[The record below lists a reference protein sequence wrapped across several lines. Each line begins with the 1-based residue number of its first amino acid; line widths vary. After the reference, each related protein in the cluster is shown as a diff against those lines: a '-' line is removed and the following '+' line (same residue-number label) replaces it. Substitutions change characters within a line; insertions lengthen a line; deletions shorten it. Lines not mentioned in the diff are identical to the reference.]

1 MDLGAVT
8 HPGCVRPDNE
18 DGFFATREHGVF
30 AVADG
35 MGGHAH
41 GEVAS
46 HLALDAIADR
56 ATALAQA
63 APSELPVALH
73 DAIQAANTQIY
84 AQAEA
89 EDLRDRM
96 GTTLVLATICDD
108 RLYFAHIG
116 DSRLYLL
123 RGDALS
129 QLTRDHSLVQS
140 MVDRGEITLEEA
152 ALHPLRHQITR
163 VVGGDNYVSPEI
175 ASQALEPGDVLLL
188 CTDGLPGALP
198 SEEIKQGLTASGPAQ
213 VRAEALVKAALAAG
227 APDNVTALV
236 VVYDR
241 PRPAATPTAAPPP
254 APRHI
259 LPLWQS
265 VFITVLVLAIGAVG
279 GGIWAYL
286 HPSYY
291 VSNLGG
297 QLCLFQHWS
306 LLPLHDKPVSTPE
319 APTVMISEAR
329 PYLVDHHYDVDK
341 GVAVRDKATGV
352 YMLKDVA
359 GQVAAGIL
367 IQAKQ
372 AIEQGNPRLAR
383 SQLERAR
390 VMGADEAPLKQL
402 TALLEQAEAH
412 PKKPVARKGKS
423 ETTDGTDL
431 H

>member
-8 HPGCVRPDNE
+8 HPGSVRPDNE
-18 DGFFATREHGVF
+18 DGYFATREHGVF

-56 ATALAQA
+56 AAALADA

-73 DAIQAANTQIY
+73 DAIQAANTQIF

-96 GTTLVLATICDD
+96 GTTLVVATVCDD

-175 ASQALEPGDVLLL
+175 ASQALEAGDVLLL

-198 SEEIKQGLTASGPAQ
+198 ADGI
-213 VRAEALVKAALAAG
+213 KAALATAGTAQERAQHLVDAALDAG
-227 APDNVTALV
+227 ASDNVTALV

-241 PRPAATPTAAPPP
+241 PRLTTPQPAPEAPR
-254 APRHI
+254 PRHI

-279 GGIWAYL
+279 FGIWAYL
-286 HPSYY
+286 HPDYY
-291 VSNLGG
+291 VGTLDGKLSLYE
-297 QLCLFQHWS
+297 HWT
-306 LLPLHDKPVSTPE
+306 LLPLQDKPVLTPE
-319 APTVMISEAR
+319 VPPVNVAEAKPVLDTR
-329 PYLVDHHYDVDK
+329 HDDLEK
-341 GVAVRDKATGV
+341 GIAVRDKATGI
-352 YMLKDVA
+352 YMLKDIA
-359 GQVAAGIL
+359 GKITSAVL
-367 IQAKQ
+367 IEAKK
-372 AIEQGNPRLAR
+372 AIDEGNLQLAH

-390 VMGADEAPLKQL
+390 AMGADETPLRELTKQL
-402 TALLEQAEAH
+402 EAAKLH
-412 PKKPVARKGKS
+412 PKPKPPAP
-423 ETTDGTDL
+423 GTK
-431 H
+431 